1 MKVLILDEEFPHPL
15 NTGKRIRTF
24 NLFSR
29 LASRHHLTYLAYGA
43 GGSEAFQTFY
53 DSGLNPVAVERR
65 LRPKRGVG
73 FYFRL
78 FQNLFSSEP
87 YSVSSHRTSAFE
99 ETLAKELADSDYDLV
114 VCEWTPYAQFMRKRP
129 DIKTMVVAHNVEYQI
144 WQRYVQN
151 ETQFFIKKYMAMQ
164 ARRMRTFEE
173 NIFKTVCGATAVS
186 VPDAAVIQ
194 SINLDLAVEVV
205 DNGVDL
211 EFFNDDGSRPDD
223 DTPGLVFT
231 GSMDWR
237 PNQDSV
243 EYFVREILPLVKNTH
258 PDIKT
263 VLVGRNPP
271 AKILELG
278 KYDGVTVTGTVDDV
292 RPYIKRANVFIV
304 PLRIGGGSR
313 LKILEAMAMKK
324 PVVSTSV
331 GAEGLDVTDGREL
344 LIADTPE
351 QFAEQIDML
360 LSDHGKARRLG
371 EAGRTLVEQHYG
383 WDALS
388 RKLEKFM
395 MRLVE
400 DR

>member
-1 MKVLILDEEFPHPL
+1 MNVLILDEEFPHPL

-29 LASRHHLTYLAYGA
+29 LASRHHLTYLAYGSE
-43 GGSEAFQTFY
+43 GSESFRVL
-53 DSGLNPVAVERR
+53 DEVGLHPVAVSRR
-65 LRPKRGVG
+65 PRPKQGAG
-73 FYFRL
+73 FYLRL
-78 FQNLFSSEP
+78 LQNLVSSEP
-87 YSVSSHRTSAFE
+87 YSVSSHRTTAFE
-99 ETLAKELADSDYDLV
+99 QALAGELADSHYDLV
-114 VCEWTPYAQFMRKRP
+114 VCEWTPYAQFMRKRT
-129 DIKTMVVAHNVEYQI
+129 DIKTMVVAHNIEYQI

-151 ETQFFIKKYMAMQ
+151 EKQFVVKKYMAMQ
-164 ARRMRTFEE
+164 ANRMRTFEE
-173 NIFKTVCGATAVS
+173 NTFKTVSGATAVS
-186 VPDAAVIQ
+186 AADAEVIRT
-194 SINLDLAVEVV
+194 INPELPVEVV

-211 EFFNDDGSRPDD
+211 EYFKEDTSQED

-243 EYFVREILPLVKNTH
+243 EYFVHEILPLVKSTH

-271 AKILELG
+271 PRILELG
-278 KYDGVTVTGTVDDV
+278 KYGGVTVTGTVDDV
-292 RPYIKRANVFIV
+292 RPYINRASLFIV

-344 LIADTPE
+344 VLADTPE
-351 QFAEQIDML
+351 QFAKQIDTL
-360 LSDHGKARRLG
+360 LSDHAKARQLG
-371 EAGRTLVEQHYG
+371 EAGRTLVEQRYG
-383 WDALS
+383 WDALTV
-388 RKLEKFM
+388 KLERFM
-395 MRLVE
+395 QRLVE
-400 DR
+400 DL

>member
-1 MKVLILDEEFPHPL
+1 MKLLILDEEFPHPL

-29 LASRHHLTYLAYGA
+29 LASRHHLTYLAYGND
-43 GGSEAFQTFY
+43 GSEAFRVF
-53 DSGLNPVAVERR
+53 DSAGLHPVAVPRR
-65 LRPKRGVG
+65 PRPKQGAGLYV
-73 FYFRL
+73 RL
-78 FQNLFSSEP
+78 LQNLFSSEP
-87 YSVSSHRTSAFE
+87 YSVSSHWTKAFDTAVEKEISSA
-99 ETLAKELADSDYDLV
+99 DYDLV
-114 VCEWTPYAQFMRKRP
+114 VCEWTPYAQFMRTRTN
-129 DIKTMVVAHNVEYQI
+129 IKTMVVAHNIEYQI

-151 ETQFFIKKYMAMQ
+151 EKQFVVKKYMAMQ
-164 ARRMRTFEE
+164 AARMRTFEE
-173 NIFKTVCGATAVS
+173 NTFKIVSGATAVS
-186 VPDAAVIQ
+186 AADAEVIRTINPDLPVQ
-194 SINLDLAVEVV
+194 VV

-211 EFFNDDGSRPDD
+211 EFFRDFDQPSDDEA
-223 DTPGLVFT
+223 PGLVFT

-243 EYFVREILPLVKNTH
+243 EYFVHEILPLVKRTH
-258 PDIKT
+258 PHIKT

-271 AKILELG
+271 PKIVALG
-278 KYDGVTVTGTVDDV
+278 NVDGVTVTGTVDDV

-331 GAEGLDVTDGREL
+331 GAEGLDVNDDREL
-344 LIADTPE
+344 LLADTPE
-351 QFAEQIDML
+351 QFAEQINLL
-360 LSDHGKARRLG
+360 LSDQPKARRLG

-388 RKLEKFM
+388 VKLEQFM
-395 MRLVE
+395 QRLVE
-400 DR
+400 EE